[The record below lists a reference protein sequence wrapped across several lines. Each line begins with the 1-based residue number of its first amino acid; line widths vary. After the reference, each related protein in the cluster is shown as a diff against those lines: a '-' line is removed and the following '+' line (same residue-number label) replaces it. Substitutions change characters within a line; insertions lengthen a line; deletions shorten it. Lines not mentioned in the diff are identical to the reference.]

1 MTSFS
6 QAMLRQEQQLRRQR
20 YRRKIRRVALV
31 FGVSALFVFLLF
43 VLP

>member
-20 YRRKIRRVALV
+20 YRRKIRRVAAV
-31 FGVSALFVFLLF
+31 FGVSALFVFLVF
-43 VLP
+43 VL